1 MRFIEGLISRRSAGS
16 NVLSISA
23 RRSLVRRRNRSNFL
37 RAQSRS
43 GISILWLLLTFVVV
57 AGIAGALIYSTMGKQ
72 NADPALLYSIYN
84 VQPEMFEH
92 KIVEPG
98 EVEAS
103 NYTEIRCEV
112 QSRNSTGI
120 MILEIVPNGTEVEFG
135 TVLVKFDASALENE
149 RNVQQIACNNSA
161 ATFATSKA
169 AYDTAVISKDEYLY
183 GTFVQEEKIIQSEV
197 FVAEENLR
205 RAEEYARY
213 SEKLA
218 ARGYVTGVQVEA
230 DRFAVEKSRKDVET
244 AQTKLRVLR
253 DYTKTKMVKTMDSN
267 IEIARSKM
275 NADEN
280 THKLDNTKLDLINSQ
295 IDKCTVRAPVR
306 GKVVYANVQGFRGNN
321 EVMIQEGTMIRE
333 RQAVI
338 RIPDPNM
345 MQVMAKINES
355 RVGNVH
361 AGMKAKVE
369 LDAYPDMELSG
380 TVTRVDEYPLPTG
393 MFSAQVKQYSTF
405 IKIDDPPDDVRSG
418 LTAKVEIDVEKIPAA
433 ITVPIEAVVE
443 HNGFYYCLVKNGDKL
458 EARWVPLGASNAAKV
473 VIRDNK
479 LQAGDQVVQ
488 NPDLFLDS
496 ITEYPLPPPDYLK
509 QQQELI
515 AKRRAENQ
523 ASKGAPAEVAANGK
537 GGNVEGRNGEGGK
550 GGRGGTGRDVGTI
563 VAGLFEKYDT
573 NKDKIL
579 DAEEILGVP
588 ADRRERMVKGD
599 TNGDGKLDKAE
610 LLRVMNRPRP
620 NGGNGPGGQGGPGG
634 PNDPVQGGPNQS
646 GGPGNNFPGGGGPG
660 NDPMRG
666 GLNSPGPV
674 GAMP

>member
-1 MRFIEGLISRRSAGS
+1 MRFIDGVISRLSDGS
-16 NVLSISA
+16 NASPISS
-23 RRSLVRRRNRSNFL
+23 RRRTQQQRNRSV
-37 RAQSRS
+37 RYRTASRS
-43 GISILWLLLTFVVV
+43 GISVLWLLLTFVVV

-72 NADPALLYSIYN
+72 NADPSLQYSIYN
-84 VQPEMFEH
+84 VQPEVFEH

-98 EVEAS
+98 EVESS

-112 QSRNSTGI
+112 QSRNSSGI
-120 MILEIVPNGTEVEFG
+120 MILEIIPNGTEVEVG
-135 TVLVKFDASALENE
+135 RELVKFDASALENE
-149 RNVQQIACNNSA
+149 RNQQQIACNNSA
-161 ATFATSKA
+161 ATLATSKA

-267 IEIARSKM
+267 IEIAKSKM
-275 NADEN
+275 TADEN
-280 THKLDNTKLDLINSQ
+280 THKLDDTKLALINSQ

-355 RVGNVH
+355 RVGNVR

-458 EARWVPLGASNAAKV
+458 EARWVPLGASNAARV

-479 LQAGDQVVQ
+479 IQSGEQVIQ

-523 ASKGAPAEVAANGK
+523 ASKGTVADVAVNGK
-537 GGNVEGRNGEGGK
+537 SGSGGEGK
-550 GGRGGTGRDVGTI
+550 GGRGGNRDVGTV
-563 VAGLFEKYDT
+563 VAGIFEKYDA

-579 DAEEILGVP
+579 DAEEILTVP

-599 TNGDGKLDKAE
+599 TNSDGKLDKAE
-610 LLRVMNRPRP
+610 LLRVMNRPRQ
-620 NGGNGPGGQGGPGG
+620 NGGDAPGGPDGQAGAGLPNDPSHGGPGI
-634 PNDPVQGGPNQS
+634 
-646 GGPGNNFPGGGGPG
+646 GGPG
-660 NDPMRG
+660 NDPTRG
-666 GLNSPGPV
+666 GLVSPGPV